1 MASITTR
8 VGKGSPLTTQ
18 ELDANFTNLNADK
31 LEKLLTGYNTANTLN
46 GTEQL
51 AVVQDGDVKKVSLTN
66 LLAGVRGVNTI
77 GSAGSAGFGVGVC
90 PSPPSGFVGMPGF
103 DSPLS
108 DNYGNYQYLDGSVM
122 CWIPAFF
129 YRIAPDTNDVSIL
142 PRSAYADV
150 ATANAAGY
158 ALHRAF
164 YDGVEQPGFFID
176 KYLWSAVS
184 YGGNT
189 IAGSVKN
196 GNPLSSNSAHN
207 PWGSLTGLSS
217 GDNICA
223 GAIPAA
229 KTRGANFFCASQF
242 QRAALALLSLA
253 HAQAATATTYCAW
266 WVASGVSAPRGCNS
280 NALGDVNDGA
290 VKWQADGYLTAGKTG
305 SAGYGGGAGNVFAK
319 STHNG
324 QNCGVADLNGTLWE
338 MSLGITCVAT
348 AKAISGATQTN
359 PVALTITGHGF
370 TTGEVVQIASVG
382 GMTQINDKLFA
393 VTVID
398 ANTVTLDG
406 CDGTTFGAYTSGGTA
421 TVGRFYAAAPT
432 TRMRDFTAG
441 ASLATDHWGATGVA
455 AMMASIPAIN
465 FLRTDY
471 PQNGFNKRFGR
482 GANQVLSAAVSGSGW
497 TLTGLGL
504 PLPAGIS
511 DGTSGSNAFGADNFY
526 QTVRDQAC
534 LLAGGYWANTAAAG
548 VWAVV
553 LSLSR
558 TDSDPYRGGRAG
570 LYL

>member
-1 MASITTR
+1 MPVRDTSSKLAAHIARYHTFAPASVNDI
-8 VGKGSPLTTQ
+8 GI
-18 ELDANFTNLNADK
+18 
-31 LEKLLTGYNTANTLN
+31 
-46 GTEQL
+46 
-51 AVVQDGDVKKVSLTN
+51 
-66 LLAGVRGVNTI
+66 AGGP
-77 GSAGSAGFGVGVC
+77 GFGVGIC
-90 PSPPSGFVGMPGF
+90 PAPPAGFVGLAGY
-103 DSPLS
+103 DSPVR
-108 DNYGNYQYLDGSVM
+108 DNYGNYQYLDGSVL

-207 PWGSLTGLSS
+207 PWGALTGLSS
-217 GDNICA
+217 GDNSYA

-266 WVASGVSAPRGCNS
+266 WVASGVSAPRGCN
-280 NALGDVNDGA
+280 NDALGDTNDTS
-290 VKWQADGYLTAGKTG
+290 VKWQADGYSNAGKTG

-324 QNCGVADLNGTLWE
+324 QNCGVADLNGNLWE
-338 MSLGITCVAT
+338 VSLGITCVAT
-348 AKAISGATQTN
+348 TKAISGATQAN
-359 PVALTITGHGF
+359 PVALTITDHGF

-406 CDGTTFGAYTSGGTA
+406 CNGTAFGAYTSGGTA
-421 TVGRFYAAAPT
+421 TVGRFHAAAPT

-441 ASLATDHWGATGVA
+441 DSLATDHWGATGVA
-455 AMMASIPAIN
+455 AMMAPIPAIN

-471 PQNGFNKRFGR
+471 PQNYIEKRFGR
-482 GANQVLSAAVSGSGW
+482 GANQVLSASVSGNGW
-497 TLTGLGL
+497 TQTGLGL
-504 PLPAGIS
+504 PLPTGIS
-511 DGTSGSNAFGADNFY
+511 DGASGSNAFGADSFY
-526 QTVRDQAC
+526 QSVRNQLC
-534 LLAGGYWANTAAAG
+534 LLAGGSWNNTAAAG
-548 VWAVV
+548 VWAVH
-553 LSLSR
+553 LNSGRPSSG
-558 TDSDPYRGGRAG
+558 TNAGGRAG